1 MPDFPPELSRVNEGI
16 ESPEMDGAESVFGTL
31 SLSLE
36 GKTALV
42 CGASGGIGKA
52 TAAQLARQGATII
65 ALSRGAEALE
75 TMIAGLP
82 NKHGQKHIF
91 LAADMQDVAT
101 LTKEIEMLVQK
112 HRVDIV
118 VNNSGGPPPGP
129 VHTATAEAFLAAYH
143 QHILAAHAIMQAVVA
158 GMKEAGSGRFIN
170 VISTSVKQP
179 LPNLGVSNTTRGAM
193 ASWAKTLAREL
204 APFGITVN
212 NVLPGATATQRLDAI
227 ISNKANKTG
236 ESQDEV
242 TKEMLAEIPAG
253 RFGLPEELAAT
264 IGFLASPAAGYI
276 NGINLPVDG
285 GRTLCL

>member
-1 MPDFPPELSRVNEGI
+1 VIEGN
-16 ESPEMDGAESVFGTL
+16 DALFGRLTL
-31 SLSLE
+31 SLV

-52 TAAQLARQGATII
+52 TAEQLARQGANII
-65 ALSRGAEALE
+65 ALSRGADALE
-75 TMIAGLP
+75 AMIASLP
-82 NKHGQKHIF
+82 KVEGQQHTF
-91 LAADMQDVAT
+91 LAVDMQDGQMLAA
-101 LTKEIEMLVQK
+101 EMEKLVQS
-112 HRVDIV
+112 HRIEIV

-129 VHTATAEAFLAAYH
+129 VNSATAEAFLAAYH
-143 QHILAAHAIMQAVVA
+143 QHVLAAHAIMQAVLP
-158 GMKEAGSGRFIN
+158 GMKEAGYGRFVN

-227 ISNKANKTG
+227 ISNKATKTG

-242 TKEMLAEIPAG
+242 TQEMLSEIPAA
-253 RFGLPEELAAT
+253 RFGLPEEVAAA
-264 IGFLASPAAGYI
+264 IGFLASPTASYI

-285 GRTLCL
+285 GRTLSL